1 MRLYYDIYLRHD
13 GRQLVLFTLGGYG
26 NRNTD
31 HIVELLQYDNSILGL
46 ADGGADVS
54 LICDAS
60 TSTSL
65 LSYYVRDRQ
74 RGPRLDLETAVRKM
88 TSGPR
93 SSTGCMT
100 AVLSASARRPISM

>member
-1 MRLYYDIYLRHD
+1 MPVDRGVTPDEIYYGLYLQHEC
-13 GRQLVLFTLGGYG
+13 RQLVLFTLGGYG

-31 HIVELLQYDNSILGL
+31 HIVELLKYDNSILGL
-46 ADGGADVS
+46 ADGGAHVA

-88 TSGPR
+88 TYDPAKLYG
-93 SSTGCMT
+93 
-100 AVLSASARRPISM
+100 L